1 MNKKIY
7 IIATGMNGYD
17 TMTTQAIAKVR
28 ECELLIGA
36 KRMLAFFSDLEKE
49 SFVSYR
55 YDEICEKIQKSAY
68 TKIGILM
75 SGDCGFFSGA
85 EKLSEY
91 LKNNTVEI
99 LCGISSPIYFC
110 AKLKMKWEDMVFV
123 SLHGRNANIISNI
136 ARNKKT
142 FFLLGGEIKAE
153 HICKMMCDYGI
164 ENLTVH
170 IGENLA
176 MENERIVSDTA
187 KNLQHIHTDTL
198 CVMIVEN
205 PYDETYV
212 RTNIP
217 DSEFI
222 RDKIPMT
229 KSEIR
234 SICVAKLNIESD
246 DICWDIGCGTG
257 SVAVEMAMR
266 CFNGK
271 VCAVDKNE
279 LAVSLTEQNKYHFQC
294 DNIEIFSGEVTK
306 FIPSL
311 PMPDCVFIGGSSG
324 KLEELIRMIL
334 ERNPFAKIM
343 VTAVS
348 LETLSESIRIFE
360 NFGKTP
366 EIMQI
371 AVTRTKKIGTH
382 TMLSAENPIFLIRNL
397 SLTTYSCDN

>member
-1 MNKKIY
+1 MDKKTIY

-17 TMTTQAIAKVR
+17 TMTKQALDKVR

-36 KRMLAFFSDLEKE
+36 KRMVALFSDWEKE
-49 SFVSYR
+49 CFVSYR
-55 YDEICEKIQKSAY
+55 YDEICEKIQKSSY

-91 LKNNTVEI
+91 LKNDNTEI
-99 LCGISSPIYFC
+99 FCGISSPTYFC
-110 AKLKMKWEDMVFV
+110 SKLKMKWEDMVFV
-123 SLHGRNANIISNI
+123 SLHGRNANIIRHI

-153 HICKMMCDYGI
+153 HICKMMCDYGM
-164 ENLTVH
+164 ENLKVH

-176 MENERIVSDTA
+176 MKNEKILSDTA
-187 KNLQHIHTDTL
+187 KNLQNIHTDTL

-205 PYDETYV
+205 PYYETCI

-234 SICVAKLNIESD
+234 SICVAKLNIKSD
-246 DICWDIGCGTG
+246 AVCWDIGCGTG
-257 SVAVEMAMR
+257 SVTVEMAVC
-266 CFNGK
+266 CFDGK

-279 LAVSLTEQNKYHFQC
+279 SALSLTEQNKYKFQC
-294 DNIEIFSGEVTK
+294 DNIELFSGEATEI
-306 FIPSL
+306 IPSL
-311 PMPDCVFIGGSSG
+311 PIPDSVFIGGSSG
-324 KLEELIRMIL
+324 KLEEIIHMVL
-334 ERNPFAKIM
+334 EKNPFAKII

-348 LETLSESIRIFE
+348 LETLSQSIRVFE
-360 NFGKTP
+360 KFGKTP
-366 EIMQI
+366 QITQI
-371 AVTRTKKIGTH
+371 AVTRTQKIGTH
-382 TMLSAENPIFLIRNL
+382 TMLNAENPVFIIEV
-397 SLTTYSCDN
+397 

>member
-1 MNKKIY
+1 MDKKTIY

-17 TMTTQAIAKVR
+17 TMTKQALDKVQ

-36 KRMLAFFSDLEKE
+36 KRMVALFSNLEKE
-49 SFVSYR
+49 CFVSYR

-68 TKIGILM
+68 SKIGILM

-85 EKLSEY
+85 EKLAEY
-91 LKNNTVEI
+91 LRNYDVEI
-99 LCGISSPIYFC
+99 FCGIASPIYFC
-110 AKLKMKWEDMVFV
+110 AKLKMKWEDMVFI
-123 SLHGRNANIISNI
+123 SLHGRNANILRNI
-136 ARNKKT
+136 ARNQKT

-153 HICKMMCDYGI
+153 HICKMMCDYGMA
-164 ENLTVH
+164 NLTVH

-176 MENERIVSDTA
+176 MENERIFSDTA
-187 KNLQHIHTDTL
+187 KNLQNTHTATL

-205 PYDETYV
+205 PYNENCI

-222 RDKIPMT
+222 RDKVPMT

-234 SICVAKLNIESD
+234 SICVAKFNIESD

-279 LAVSLTEQNKYHFQC
+279 LALSLTEQNKYQFQC
-294 DNIEIFSGEVTK
+294 DNIAIFSGEATEI
-306 FIPSL
+306 IPSL

-324 KLEELIRMIL
+324 KLEEIIHMIF
-334 ERNPFAKIM
+334 ERNPFAKII

-348 LETLSESIRIFE
+348 LETLSQSIRVFE
-360 NFGKTP
+360 TFGKTP

-382 TMLSAENPIFLIRNL
+382 TMLNAENPIFLICNV
-397 SLTTYSCDN
+397 

>member
-17 TMTTQAIAKVR
+17 TMTTQALAKVQ

-49 SFVSYR
+49 CFVSYQ
-55 YDEICEKIQKSAY
+55 YDEIREKIQNSSY
-68 TKIGILM
+68 TKIGVLM

-85 EKLSEY
+85 RKLTFLLEKY
-91 LKNNTVEI
+91 DVEI
-99 LCGISSPIYFC
+99 ICGIASPIYFC
-110 AKLKMKWEDMVFV
+110 SKLKMKWEDMVFI
-123 SLHGRNANIISNI
+123 SLHGRNANIIRNI
-136 ARNKKT
+136 ARNEKT

-153 HICKMMCDYGI
+153 HICKTMCDYGM
-164 ENLTVH
+164 ENLKVH

-176 MENERIVSDTA
+176 MENERILSDTA
-187 KNLQHIHTDTL
+187 QNLQNINTSVL

-205 PYDETYV
+205 PYHETYLK
-212 RTNIP
+212 TNIP

-257 SVAVEMAMR
+257 SVAVEMAMQ
-266 CFNGK
+266 CFQGK

-279 LAVSLTEQNKYHFQC
+279 LAVSLTEQNKYKFQC
-294 DNIEIFSGEVTK
+294 DNIKIFLGEVTEI
-306 FIPSL
+306 IPAL

-324 KLEELIRMIL
+324 KLEEIIRMIFA
-334 ERNPFAKIM
+334 RNPFVKII
-343 VTAVS
+343 VTAIS
-348 LETLSESIRIFE
+348 LETLSQSISAFDK
-360 NFGKTP
+360 FGINT
-366 EIMQI
+366 EITQI

-382 TMLSAENPIFLIRNL
+382 TMLNAENPIFLIRNL
-397 SLTTYSCDN
+397 SSTTYSCDN